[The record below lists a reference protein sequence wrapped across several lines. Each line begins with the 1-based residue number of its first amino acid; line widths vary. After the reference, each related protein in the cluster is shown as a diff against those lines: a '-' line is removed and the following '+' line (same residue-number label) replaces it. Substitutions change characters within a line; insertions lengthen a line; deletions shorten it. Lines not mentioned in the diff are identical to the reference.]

1 MTVKVTVP
9 LNGGVTATVSNGNSI
24 NTSIVSKR
32 VSTDL
37 ESLGDVDTENAQDNY
52 TLVYNAETKKW
63 EATNPTDIIAAPT
76 VISGGTY

>member
-9 LNGGVTATVSNGNSI
+9 LNSGTTATVSNGNSI

-37 ESLGDVDTENAQDNY
+37 EQLGDVDVQHSQDGY
-52 TLVYNAETKKW
+52 TLVYNATTKKW
-63 EATNPTDIIAAPT
+63 EATNAQDVVAIPS

>member
-9 LNGGVTATVSNGNSI
+9 LNSGVSATVSTGNSI
-24 NTSIVSKR
+24 NTSIVSKK

-37 ESLGDVDTENAQDNY
+37 ENLGDVDTQNAQDGY
-52 TLVYNAETKKW
+52 TLVYNDISKKW
-63 EATNPTDIIAAPT
+63 EASNMADVVAVPT